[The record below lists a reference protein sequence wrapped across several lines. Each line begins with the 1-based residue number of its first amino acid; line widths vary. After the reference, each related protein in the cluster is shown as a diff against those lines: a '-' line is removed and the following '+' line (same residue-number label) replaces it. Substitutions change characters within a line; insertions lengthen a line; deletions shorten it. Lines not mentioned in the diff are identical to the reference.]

1 MQIWVYHKNNLFPN
15 IFSLKC
21 YFRFYKNESVNVYN
35 LSFKNKTEVFGK
47 CEKCN
52 LDVKKYMPIR
62 HISTEIVSSKVS
74 RNLLYILFWYC
85 SGDKGKENGTSGQHF
100 LKRAEHLLKSYS
112 SLSFWKC
119 LEHELIYSIGYITT
133 KMHVCKPRFSKSLAT
148 GYLQD

>member
-74 RNLLYILFWYC
+74 RNYIFYF
-85 SGDKGKENGTSGQHF
+85 GTAQGIKGK
-100 LKRAEHLLKSYS
+100 RMAHLVST
-112 SLSFWKC
+112 F
-119 LEHELIYSIGYITT
+119 
-133 KMHVCKPRFSKSLAT
+133 
-148 GYLQD
+148 